1 MRPALP
7 RSGIGVAW
15 ILLASPAM
23 ADDGGPPP
31 APGAAGAPIEV
42 RIIGDKAGAL
52 QGTHGSGTVIGARE
66 IERAQPFDLA
76 EILRRV
82 PGVQVRQEESAGLRF
97 DVGIRGLDAARSRRV
112 LMLEDG
118 VPLQVNPYAEPDMY
132 HPPAIE
138 RVRGIEV
145 VKGSGSLLFGPQT
158 IGGVINLLTLAPPS
172 ECRVKVELGG
182 GSFGYARA
190 LASYGD
196 AFRGVRYIVQAF
208 HKQGN
213 GIREED
219 FRADD
224 LLAKVAFET
233 SARGEATLK
242 LGVHDERARSTQ
254 VGLTRPMFEADP
266 RRPSFAPHDFLHVRR
281 FEASFLH
288 QQQLGPDTKLRTL
301 VYAYT
306 TRFSWRRQDY
316 DRSLVP
322 GTSYE
327 RIVGD
332 TTVPGGA
339 LYFKQTN
346 SIPDRAF
353 DVAGIEPSIEQ
364 RVSTAGVLH
373 TMSAGARFLVEF
385 AHRAQRAGQSPQSDA
400 GDLLLDERHRSLAF
414 AAYVQDQIA
423 FRDDL
428 LVTLG
433 LRFEHADYLR
443 EVNRQVVGSV
453 PEDVSIRGESHVNEL
468 IPGIGATYGS
478 ADRHLFAGLH
488 VGFAPPRAT
497 VAIATTGQDQEL
509 DSERS
514 LNYEL
519 GARVALKKWLEL
531 EATGFLSNFENQVL
545 PQGRSFGEAILVNAG
560 QTRHVGAEAAA
571 LFGVGAALGLGLRVD
586 LGASYTLAQATF
598 VGGPNAGKL
607 VPYSPL
613 HSASATV
620 DVEHPW
626 GIGGQVALSY
636 VGSQLTDQGN
646 TEAVDVTGRL
656 GRMAPRGLIDL
667 GVRYREGRTGLEAG
681 LGVKNLLDTV
691 YVVGRRPDGI
701 FTGGFRQI
709 TLGLR
714 WAPR

>member
-1 MRPALP
+1 
-7 RSGIGVAW
+7 
-15 ILLASPAM
+15 
-23 ADDGGPPP
+23 
-31 APGAAGAPIEV
+31 
-42 RIIGDKAGAL
+42 
-52 QGTHGSGTVIGARE
+52 
-66 IERAQPFDLA
+66 
-76 EILRRV
+76 
-82 PGVQVRQEESAGLRF
+82 
-97 DVGIRGLDAARSRRV
+97 
-112 LMLEDG
+112 MLEDG

-172 ECRVKVELGG
+172 ERRVKVELGG
-182 GSFGYARA
+182 GSLGYARA

-213 GIREED
+213 GIRGED

-281 FEASFLH
+281 FE
-288 QQQLGPDTKLRTL
+288 G
-301 VYAYT
+301 
-306 TRFSWRRQDY
+306 
-316 DRSLVP
+316 LVP
-322 GTSYE
+322 PPAAA
-327 RIVGD
+327 R
-332 TTVPGGA
+332 PGHEAPHAGLCLHHA
-339 LYFKQTN
+339 LLLAPARLR
-346 SIPDRAF
+346 SIARAGHLVRADRRGHDRAGRRALFQADQQHPYRAF
-353 DVAGIEPSIEQ
+353 DVAGIEPSIER

-385 AHRAQRAGQSPQSDA
+385 AHRAQRAGQSPSLTRLAARRAPPEPRLRRLCAGPDRLSRRSAGDA
-400 GDLLLDERHRSLAF
+400 GPA
-414 AAYVQDQIA
+414 
-423 FRDDL
+423 
-428 LVTLG
+428 
-433 LRFEHADYLR
+433 LRARRLSR

-497 VAIATTGQDQEL
+497 IAIATTGQDQEL
-509 DSERS
+509 DAERS

-586 LGASYTLAQATF
+586 LGASYTPCPGDLRRRA
-598 VGGPNAGKL
+598 
-607 VPYSPL
+607 
-613 HSASATV
+613 
-620 DVEHPW
+620 E
-626 GIGGQVALSY
+626 
-636 VGSQLTDQGN
+636 
-646 TEAVDVTGRL
+646 
-656 GRMAPRGLIDL
+656 RG
-667 GVRYREGRTGLEAG
+667 EAG
-681 LGVKNLLDTV
+681 PLFTAPQRFGH
-691 YVVGRRPDGI
+691 RR
-701 FTGGFRQI
+701 
-709 TLGLR
+709 
-714 WAPR
+714 